1 MCALFSLLILIIKM
15 FCFILTSV
23 AQNMSTDK
31 SRIFL
36 YFQRSLKCVFFWGR
50 KRIQN
55 CKLSYSMFRE
65 TKCESTQL
73 TVLYMEYAAKT
84 WNKDCCLE
92 KDVEKENAVILFFFF
107 VKTKPHKISE
117 LCFGN
122 LFLQFNS
129 SSTKEQDK
137 NQSYSSVCF
146 WL

>member
-1 MCALFSLLILIIKM
+1 MGENLSSIKLQHKFIFLLDTYLIAVQVCALFSLPTTILIIKM
-15 FCFILTSV
+15 FSFILTSV

-36 YFQRSLKCVFFWGR
+36 YFQRSLKCVFFLRR

-92 KDVEKENAVILFFFF
+92 KDVEKENAVILFF
-107 VKTKPHKISE
+107 
-117 LCFGN
+117 L
-122 LFLQFNS
+122 
-129 SSTKEQDK
+129 
-137 NQSYSSVCF
+137 
-146 WL
+146 